1 MAASSLS
8 MSSERTSR
16 KYVKSIFYVL
26 IVFSLFHL
34 VSVLIVLVP
43 TGNSLL
49 ILDPISTLKPWCI
62 LYGVLQCIGSW
73 HLSRSHPRDDAD
85 CGLSSS
91 GGKNLKGPRAI
102 MHFVTS
108 TIKTTLKYGL
118 LLCFSFIL
126 FHTVAVLY
134 GAPLTESVQETA
146 IFAVLLTTLV
156 ALPTF
161 FMIGTDGEQF
171 NRIFKSRKLQ
181 AGIETAL
188 VYIVVASLLGAW
200 LGAFPIPLDW
210 DRPWQ
215 KWPISCC
222 IGALIGH
229 AVGLGAA
236 VVHCGRMLST
246 EVDMS
251 SDRKSKNF

>member
-8 MSSERTSR
+8 MSSERMSR
-16 KYVKSIFYVL
+16 KYVKSLFYVL

-43 TGNSLL
+43 NGDSLL
-49 ILDPISTLKPWCI
+49 ILYPLSTLKPWCI
-62 LYGVLQCIGSW
+62 LYGVLQCVGSW

-85 CGLSSS
+85 CGGLSSS
-91 GGKNLKGPRAI
+91 GGKSLKGPHAI
-102 MHFVTS
+102 LHFITS
-108 TIKTTLKYGL
+108 TIKTALKYGL
-118 LLCFSFIL
+118 LLCLSSIL

-161 FMIGTDGEQF
+161 FMIGTDGEQL
-171 NRIFKSRKLQ
+171 NRIFKTRKLQ
-181 AGIETAL
+181 AGIETGL

-215 KWPISCC
+215 VLLLAMLLGWVQQWYTV
-222 IGALIGH
+222 GA
-229 AVGLGAA
+229 
-236 VVHCGRMLST
+236 C
-246 EVDMS
+246 
-251 SDRKSKNF
+251 